1 MIRFLWSNLKGYRFL
16 VILIFVA
23 TIFEVLASSFGIVVI
38 KDIFNAV
45 APPPNVNG
53 VPSPSKEPSPPFNFV
68 LNLSSPAPHSSST
81 VVTFLIIVLVVLGL
95 LDSGLIYLQLFL
107 TSRVAQNL
115 SARLRKKLFDQLQR
129 LSLDWHGK
137 QKKGDLVQRI
147 TGDIANVEKLVTDG
161 LVDSLG
167 DILILVVAIYFMWT
181 TQWQLAIC
189 SIVLVPALAV
199 TIFSYTKAIKA
210 AAKRASKSLGEV
222 ADVAAEDVGAIT
234 VLKAFSLEDRE
245 AMRFNRYVGKSRQAG
260 LDAGGLQAQFTPVV
274 NVLVTLGSAFIIGM
288 GAIAIVTGKFP
299 IVNVVADPR
308 VTAGTLTL
316 FIGFL
321 KNFFQPMK
329 DLSKL
334 ANVFTSAAAGTER
347 MQEVLDQAPE
357 ITESAATYV
366 GPKRLKGEI
375 TFENVVFGYT
385 PESPILKGVNLHI
398 TAGKKV
404 ALVGLSGGGKTTLI
418 KLIPRFYEVNQGSV
432 KIDGIDNRT
441 IPLSLLRRNVS
452 QVLQE
457 SVLFEGTILEN
468 LKLGRPEAT
477 YDEIMAATKQ
487 AHIHDTIMNLPDGYE
502 TKVRERGKNFSGGQ
516 RQRLAIA
523 RAIVVDSP
531 ILVLD
536 EPTASLDVEA
546 EVEVLRAIDTL
557 VVGRTV
563 LMISHRLST
572 LGNVDEIIV
581 LKEGRIVEQGTYQEL
596 KRQNGV
602 FAGLLKEQNRYNVDY
617 KGGSMIVPKGEMQR
631 LLQQQRPSVGTGS
644 PSAQFPQTPQPPR
657 SSTPATPA
665 SPFSRPEPTPAPMV
679 PNNDRRAVNGN
690 GRSSQPLNA
699 RVLIEVDG
707 KVVNERKLDKPLL
720 TIGRQ
725 SSNDIPVPSQ
735 RVSRLHAKIS
745 WNKEQGTWQIDDAES
760 LNGLTYMGH
769 RVDRHSLRKGDRI
782 YIAPT
787 AVIQYEA

>member
-1 MIRFLWSNLKGYRFL
+1 MFHPTLFSTCCALL
-16 VILIFVA
+16 H
-23 TIFEVLASSFGIVVI
+23 TI
-38 KDIFNAV
+38 
-45 APPPNVNG
+45 
-53 VPSPSKEPSPPFNFV
+53 SK
-68 LNLSSPAPHSSST
+68 T
-81 VVTFLIIVLVVLGL
+81 IVTFLIIELVVLGL
-95 LDSGLIYLQLFL
+95 LDAGFIYLQLFL

-147 TGDIANVEKLVTDG
+147 TGDIANVEKAVTDG
-161 LVDSLG
+161 LVDMLG
-167 DILILVVAIYFMWT
+167 DILILAVAVFFMVT
-181 TQWQLAIC
+181 TQWQLAIG
-189 SIVLVPALAV
+189 SVVILPALFV
-199 TIFSYTKAIKA
+199 IIFSYQRGIKA

-274 NVLVTLGSAFIIGM
+274 NILVTIATAFIIGM
-288 GAIAIVTGKFP
+288 GAFAILTGSFP
-299 IVNVVADPR
+299 IVNVPANPAVKI
-308 VTAGTLTL
+308 GTLTL
-316 FIGFL
+316 FLGFL
-321 KNFFQPMK
+321 AKFFQPMK

-334 ANVFTSAAAGTER
+334 ANVATSAAAGAER

-357 ITESAATYV
+357 ITESAVPYS
-366 GPKRLKGEI
+366 GPQRLRGEI
-375 TFENVVFGYT
+375 TFEHVDFGYT
-385 PESPILKGVNLHI
+385 PERPILKDINLHI
-398 TAGKKV
+398 PVGKKV

-441 IPLSLLRRNVS
+441 IPLSILRRNVS

-468 LKLGRPEAT
+468 IKLGRPEAP
-477 YDEIMAATKQ
+477 YDEIVAAAKQ
-487 AHIHDTIMNLPDGYE
+487 AHIHDTIMSLPDGYD

-523 RAIVVDSP
+523 RAILVNSP

-563 LMISHRLST
+563 LMISHRLIT

-581 LKEGRIVEQGTYQEL
+581 LKDGRIVEQGTYQDL
-596 KRQNGV
+596 KRKNGV

-617 KGGSMIVPKGEMQR
+617 KGGSMIVPKAEFENLINRQI
-631 LLQQQRPSVGTGS
+631 QDVKPSQASAPVSPAHDRFVAQGS
-644 PSAQFPQTPQPPR
+644 S
-657 SSTPATPA
+657 
-665 SPFSRPEPTPAPMV
+665 
-679 PNNDRRAVNGN
+679 NGN
-690 GRSSQPLNA
+690 PHPQRSA

-707 KVVNERKLDKPLL
+707 RIVGQRKLDKPVL
-720 TIGRQ
+720 TVGRLTG
-725 SSNDIPVPSQ
+725 NDVNVPSQ
-735 RVSRLHAKIS
+735 RVSRLHAKIR
-745 WNKEQGTWQIDDAES
+745 WIQENGTWVIEDAES
-760 LNGLTYMGH
+760 LNGITFQGQ
-769 RVDRHSLRKGDRI
+769 RVDQHTLSKGDRI
-782 YIAPT
+782 YFAPS
-787 AVIQYEA
+787 ALLLYEPM

>member
-1 MIRFLWSNLKGYRFL
+1 MGFLVRFLFGNLRGYRFL
-16 VILIFVA
+16 IFLIFIV
-23 TIFEVLASSFGIVVI
+23 TLLEVLATANNLVVI
-38 KDIFNAV
+38 KDIFNALGTPSMAPSFPYDQLLDRFNPV
-45 APPPNVNG
+45 APG
-53 VPSPSKEPSPPFNFV
+53 Q
-68 LNLSSPAPHSSST
+68 PHSQT
-81 VVTFLIIVLVVLGL
+81 ATITFLIIMLVVLGIV
-95 LDSGLIYLQLFL
+95 DSGLTYLQLFL
-107 TSRVAQNL
+107 TSRISQNL

-147 TGDIANVEKLVTDG
+147 TGDIANVEKVVTDG
-161 LVDSLG
+161 LIDSFG
-167 DILILVVAIYFMWT
+167 AILTFVTAIYYMVR
-181 TQWQLAIC
+181 TQWQLTLFN
-189 SIVLVPALAV
+189 IVLLPALFV
-199 TIFSYTKAIKA
+199 IIFSYQRGIKA
-210 AAKRASKSLGEV
+210 AAKRASKALGEV

-245 AMRFNRYVGKSRQAG
+245 AIRFNKYVGKSRQAG

-274 NVLVTLGSAFIIGM
+274 NVLVTVGTAFIIGM
-288 GAIAIVTGKFP
+288 GALAIPPPHIFP
-299 IVNVVADPR
+299 IINWPVDPR
-308 VTAGTLTL
+308 QLVTVGTLTL

-321 KNFFQPMK
+321 KNLFQPMK

-334 ANVFTSAAAGTER
+334 ANVATSAAAGAER

-357 ITESAATYV
+357 ITESATPYG
-366 GPKRLKGEI
+366 GPERLRGEI
-375 TFENVVFGYT
+375 TFQKVVFGYT
-385 PESPILKGVNLHI
+385 PERPILKGINLHI

-418 KLIPRFYEVNQGSV
+418 KLIPRFYEVNQGS
-432 KIDGIDNRT
+432 IRLDGIDNRT
-441 IPLSLLRRNVS
+441 IPLSILRRNVS

-468 LKLGRPEAT
+468 IKLGRPEAT
-477 YDEIMAATKQ
+477 YDEIVAAAKQ
-487 AHIHDTIMNLPDGYE
+487 AHIHDTIMALPDGYE

-523 RAIVVDSP
+523 RAIVVNSP

-581 LKEGRIVEQGTYQEL
+581 LKDGQIAEQGTYQEL

-617 KGGSMIVPKGEMQR
+617 NGGSMIVPRAELER
-631 LLQQQRPSVGTGS
+631 LIKQQGQVARP
-644 PSAQFPQTPQPPR
+644 PQP
-657 SSTPATPA
+657 
-665 SPFSRPEPTPAPMV
+665 PTPAPYPPVRPV
-679 PNNDRRAVNGN
+679 PPARDPRIVRGSSNGN
-690 GRSSQPLNA
+690 PQQPLNA

-707 KVVNERKLDKPLL
+707 KIVGQRLLDKPVL
-720 TIGRQ
+720 TVGRL
-725 SSNDIPVPSQ
+725 SGNDVQIPSQ
-735 RVSRLHAKIS
+735 RVSRLHAKIR
-745 WNKEQGTWQIDDAES
+745 WIREYGAWVIEDAES
-760 LNGLTYMGH
+760 LNGLTFQGQRIDQH
-769 RVDRHSLRKGDRI
+769 ILSKGDRV
-782 YIAPT
+782 YVAPA
-787 AVIQYEA
+787 AVLLYEPM

>member
-16 VILIFVA
+16 VVFIFGA
-23 TIFEVLASSFGIVVI
+23 TIFEVLASSYGIVVI

-45 APPPNVNG
+45 APPPQPVKG
-53 VPSPSKEPSPPFNFV
+53 VPPPSKEPSSPFNLV
-68 LNLSSPAPHSSST
+68 LNLYSPTSHDPPT
-81 VVTFLIIVLVVLGL
+81 IVTFLIIVLVVLGL
-95 LDSGLIYLQLFL
+95 LDAGLIYLQLFL

-167 DILILVVAIYFMWT
+167 DILILVVAVYFMWT
-181 TQWQLAIC
+181 TQWQLAIS

-245 AMRFNRYVGKSRQAG
+245 ATRFNKYVGKSRQAG
-260 LDAGGLQAQFTPVV
+260 LDAGALQAQFTPVV
-274 NVLVTLGSAFIIGM
+274 NILVTLGSAFIIGM
-288 GAIAIVTGKFP
+288 GAIAIVMKGRFP
-299 IVNVVADPR
+299 IIDVVANPV

-334 ANVFTSAAAGTER
+334 ANVFTSAAAGAER

-357 ITESAATYV
+357 ITESAAPYA
-366 GPKRLKGEI
+366 GPRRLRGEI
-375 TFENVVFGYT
+375 TFEHVVFGYT
-385 PESPILKGVNLHI
+385 PERPILKGINLHI
-398 TAGKKV
+398 AAGKKV

-432 KIDGIDNRT
+432 KIDGLDTRT
-441 IPLSLLRRNVS
+441 IPLALLRRNVS

-477 YDEIMAATKQ
+477 YDEIVAATKQ
-487 AHIHDTIMNLPDGYE
+487 AHIHDTIMLLPDGYQ
-502 TKVRERGKNFSGGQ
+502 TRVRERGKNFSGGQ

-581 LKEGRIVEQGTYQEL
+581 LKEGRIVEQGTYQVL

-617 KGGSMIVPKGEMQR
+617 QGGSVIVPRAEIDH
-631 LLQQQRPSVGTGS
+631 LINQQ
-644 PSAQFPQTPQPPR
+644 PQGARPPR
-657 SSTPATPA
+657 PPTPVPYPA
-665 SPFSRPEPTPAPMV
+665 VRPEPVPGLPARDPRV
-679 PNNDRRAVNGN
+679 VRGSRNANPQ
-690 GRSSQPLNA
+690 QPLNA

-707 KVVNERKLDKPLL
+707 QIVGQRPLDKPVL
-720 TIGRQ
+720 TVGRLSISDVQ
-725 SSNDIPVPSQ
+725 IPSQ
-735 RVSRLHAKIS
+735 RVSRLHAKIR
-745 WNKEQGTWQIDDAES
+745 WIQGNGAWVIEDAES
-760 LNGLTYMGH
+760 LNGLTFQGL
-769 RVDRHSLRKGDRI
+769 RVDQHVFRKGDRVYVSPSAAI
-782 YIAPT
+782 L
-787 AVIQYEA
+787 YELM

>member
-1 MIRFLWSNLKGYRFL
+1 MAFLVRFLWRNLKGYRFL
-16 VILIFVA
+16 VILIFTA
-23 TIFEVLASSFGIVVI
+23 TIFEVLASSYGIVVF
-38 KDIFNAV
+38 KDIVNV
-45 APPPNVNG
+45 LSPPPHAIRG
-53 VPSPSKEPSPPFNFV
+53 VPPPSKEPSFPSNLI
-68 LNLSSPAPHSSST
+68 LNLYSPAPHSSIT
-81 VVTFLIIVLVVLGL
+81 IIIYLLIVFVVLGL
-95 LDSGLIYLQLFL
+95 LDALLIYFQLFL

-147 TGDIANVEKLVTDG
+147 TGDIANVEKVVTDG
-161 LVDSLG
+161 LVDMLG
-167 DILILVVAIYFMWT
+167 DILVLGVAVFFMVQS
-181 TQWQLAIC
+181 QWQLAI
-189 SIVLVPALAV
+189 SSVVLLPALFV
-199 TIFSYTKAIKA
+199 IIFSYQRAIKA

-245 AMRFNRYVGKSRQAG
+245 AIRFNKYVGKSRQAG

-274 NVLVTLGSAFIIGM
+274 NVLVTIGTAFIIGM
-288 GAIAIVTGKFP
+288 GSIALLTGRFP
-299 IVNVVADPR
+299 IINVVANP
-308 VTAGTLTL
+308 VITVGTLTL
-316 FIGFL
+316 FLGFL
-321 KNFFQPMK
+321 AKFFQPMK

-334 ANVFTSAAAGTER
+334 ANVATSAAAGAER

-357 ITESAATYV
+357 LTESTIPYN
-366 GPKRLKGEI
+366 GPKRLKGDI
-375 TFENVVFGYT
+375 LFQNVVFGYT
-385 PESPILKGVNLHI
+385 PERPILKGINLHI
-398 TAGKKV
+398 AAGKKV

-441 IPLSLLRRNVS
+441 IPLALLRRNVS

-468 LKLGRPEAT
+468 IKLGRPDAT
-477 YDEIMAATKQ
+477 NEEIVAAATQ
-487 AHIHDTIMNLPDGYE
+487 AHIHDTIMSLPEGYD

-523 RAIVVDSP
+523 RAILTNSP

-546 EVEVLRAIDTL
+546 EVEVLRAIDKL

-581 LKEGRIVEQGTYQEL
+581 LKDGRIAEQGSYQEL

-617 KGGSMIVPKGEMQR
+617 QGGSMIVPRAELDR
-631 LLQQQRPSVGTGS
+631 LMKQQGQGARP
-644 PSAQFPQTPQPPR
+644 PQPP
-657 SSTPATPA
+657 
-665 SPFSRPEPTPAPMV
+665 SPVPLPPNRPEPIRV
-679 PNNDRRAVNGN
+679 PLARDPYAFGGNSNGN
-690 GRSSQPLNA
+690 PQQQLIA
-699 RVLIEVDG
+699 RVFIEVDG
-707 KVVNERKLDKPLL
+707 KIVGQRVLDKPIL
-720 TIGRQ
+720 TVGRL
-725 SSNDIPVPSQ
+725 SGNDIQVPSQ
-735 RVSRLHAKIS
+735 RVSRLHAKIRRENNV
-745 WNKEQGTWQIDDAES
+745 WVIEDVES
-760 LNGLTYMGH
+760 LNGLVIQGQL
-769 RVDRHSLRKGDRI
+769 VERHVLSNGDRI
-782 YIAPT
+782 HVAPT
-787 AVIQYEA
+787 AVIRFEQKP

>member
-1 MIRFLWSNLKGYRFL
+1 MGFLVRFLFRNLKGYRFL
-16 VILIFVA
+16 VFLIFVA
-23 TIFEVLASSFGIVVI
+23 TIFEVLASSYAIVVF
-38 KDIFNAV
+38 KDIVNV
-45 APPPNVNG
+45 LAPPPHT
-53 VPSPSKEPSPPFNFV
+53 PLPEPTSPFNLV
-68 LNLSSPAPHSSST
+68 LNKFSPAPHGSDT
-81 VVTFLIIVLVVLGL
+81 IVIFLIIVLVVLGL
-95 LDSGLIYLQLFL
+95 LDAGFIYFQLFL

-129 LSLDWHGK
+129 LTLDWHGK

-147 TGDIANVEKLVTDG
+147 TGDIANVEKVVTDG
-161 LVDSLG
+161 LVDMLG
-167 DILILVVAIYFMWT
+167 DILVLAVAVFFMVT
-181 TQWQLAIC
+181 TQWQLAIG
-189 SIVLVPALAV
+189 SVVILPALFV
-199 TIFSYTKAIKA
+199 IIFSYQRGIKA

-274 NVLVTLGSAFIIGM
+274 NVLVTIGTAFIIYM
-288 GAIAIVTGKFP
+288 GAFALLSGNRSFP
-299 IVNVVADPR
+299 IVNVPVDPLQP
-308 VTAGTLTL
+308 VSVGTLTL
-316 FIGFL
+316 FLGFL
-321 KNFFQPMK
+321 AKFFQPMK

-334 ANVFTSAAAGTER
+334 ANVATSAAAGAER

-357 ITESAATYV
+357 ITESATPYG
-366 GPKRLKGEI
+366 GPERLRGEI
-375 TFENVVFGYT
+375 TFQNVVFGYT
-385 PESPILKGVNLHI
+385 PERPILKGINLSI

-418 KLIPRFYEVNQGSV
+418 KLIPRFYEVNKGSV

-441 IPLSLLRRNVS
+441 IPLALLRRNVS

-468 LKLGRPEAT
+468 IKLGRPEAP
-477 YDEIMAATKQ
+477 YDEIVAAAKQ
-487 AHIHDTIMNLPDGYE
+487 AQIHDTIMSLPDGYD

-523 RAIVVDSP
+523 RAILVNSP

-581 LKEGRIVEQGTYQEL
+581 LKDGRIVEQGTYQDL

-617 KGGSMIVPKGEMQR
+617 NGGSVIVPRAELER
-631 LLQQQRPSVGTGS
+631 LIKQQGQAARP
-644 PSAQFPQTPQPPR
+644 PQP
-657 SSTPATPA
+657 
-665 SPFSRPEPTPAPMV
+665 PTPAPYPPVSPV
-679 PNNDRRAVNGN
+679 PPARDPRIVRGSSNGN
-690 GRSSQPLNA
+690 PQQPLNA

-707 KVVNERKLDKPLL
+707 KIVGQRRLDKPVL
-720 TIGRQ
+720 TVGRL
-725 SSNDIPVPSQ
+725 SGNDVQIPSQ
-735 RVSRLHAKIS
+735 RVSRLHAKIR
-745 WNKEQGTWQIDDAES
+745 WIREYGAWVIEDAES
-760 LNGLTYMGH
+760 LNGLTFQGQRIDQH
-769 RVDRHSLRKGDRI
+769 ILSKGDRV
-782 YIAPT
+782 YVAP
-787 AVIQYEA
+787 AAALLFEPM